1 MASVV
6 ETMRRI
12 RDTLQAKA
20 TCVLS
25 SQNAFMPDGR
35 PLSWPG
41 NFFKVIEA
49 ACGEIG
55 LPLLHTK
62 RLVAEHGAAFAIKKD
77 LVHFTPQ
84 MISLLGTEILAMG
97 KRALRAHEA
106 GVIGSHAGSGART
119 PAPAES

>member
-1 MASVV
+1 
-6 ETMRRI
+6 
-12 RDTLQAKA
+12 
-20 TCVLS
+20 VLS

-41 NFFKVIEA
+41 NFFKVIET

-62 RLVAEHGAAFAIKKD
+62 SLVAEQGAAFAIKKD

-84 MISLLGTEILAMG
+84 MITLLGTEILAMG
-97 KRALRAHEA
+97 NRALRALEPDVVA
-106 GVIGSHAGSGART
+106 SHGGSGART